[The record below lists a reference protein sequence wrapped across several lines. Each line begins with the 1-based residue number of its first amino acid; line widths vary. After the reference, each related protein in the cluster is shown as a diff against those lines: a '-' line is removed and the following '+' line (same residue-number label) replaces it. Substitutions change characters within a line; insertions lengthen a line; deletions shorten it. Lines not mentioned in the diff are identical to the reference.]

1 MRYYKWNKYGLKITV
16 KIEVP
21 KEISSLKR
29 RYSDLKYDKI
39 KENYTQTFDYLGDWT
54 SLYTDD
60 KRFVYSSLIYY
71 IFDDVL
77 DIFWRYKE
85 TQNRKRGSY
94 GKPIRTIN

>member
-1 MRYYKWNKYGLKITV
+1 MRVYKWNKYGFKITI

-21 KEISSLKR
+21 KEITNLTRWNCSS
-29 RYSDLKYDKI
+29 KYDEI
-39 KENYTQTFDYLGDWT
+39 KENYIQTFDYLGDWS

-60 KRFVYSSLIYY
+60 KRFAYSSLLYY

-85 TQNRKRGSY
+85 TQNRKRENY